1 MERLTETYRN
11 SDGTGVS
18 KKRLVYTEGLKKGL
32 PNGYCGAIVTKLA
45 DYEDAEEQGLLLRLP
60 KEFSN
65 IDKRIIEYSLVKAM
79 NLVRYGIEVD
89 DRLENATQISCA
101 INQAYMMGRQ
111 EERNRFRE
119 LRKEE
124 AEQKLAEMRKE

>member
-1 MERLTETYRN
+1 MEKL
-11 SDGTGVS
+11 SD
-18 KKRLVYTEGLKKGL
+18 RWMY
-32 PNGYCGAIVTKLA
+32 YCGLLA
-45 DYEDAEEQGLLLRLP
+45 GMGVGVDDLKHIQDLIDAEEQGLLLRLP

-65 IDKRIIEYSLVKAM
+65 IDKRIIEYSLAKAM

-124 AEQKLAEMRKE
+124 AEQTLASMQKGE